1 MIVEYKLKPNQKLT
15 KKQKEEIDKA
25 SKMPVVFDEDSP
37 ELTSEE
43 LDEMRRIA
51 VAQREAR
58 KREPISL
65 RIDQESIRIAKSFG
79 DGYTSLMSRIL
90 YKALRD
96 PEYIKDCL

>member
-58 KREPISL
+58 KR
-65 RIDQESIRIAKSFG
+65 
-79 DGYTSLMSRIL
+79 
-90 YKALRD
+90 D